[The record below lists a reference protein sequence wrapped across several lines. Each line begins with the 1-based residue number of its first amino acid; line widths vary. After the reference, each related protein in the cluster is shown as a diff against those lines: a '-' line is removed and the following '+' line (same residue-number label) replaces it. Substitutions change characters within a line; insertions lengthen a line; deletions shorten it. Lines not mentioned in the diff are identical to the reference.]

1 MQKTTVQHPF
11 ARPKP
16 IPPKPTVGWSPGPF
30 DCVTSRTIQPN
41 VARCRHGN
49 IIWEGCDTSGHRGRR
64 NLKVFLGHPLGWAPR
79 PSGPGASGSG
89 DTHIPVCQGTGPG
102 DRGPVLGTLILP
114 FAKPGPAFGSIRI
127 LGTLTFLL
135 GQTMSVPSQSGSG
148 IWGNSQSLLPNHG
161 CTRLWIASPV
171 MDSLVSGRTT
181 GVPGY
186 GLLGCPRLWIA
197 HYGKNLVPRLDM
209 Q

>member
-64 NLKVFLGHPLGWAPR
+64 NLKVFLGHHLGRAPR
-79 PSGPGASGSG
+79 PSGPG
-89 DTHIPVCQGTGPG
+89 DTHILVCHARSG
-102 DRGPVLGTLILP
+102 
-114 FAKPGPAFGSIRI
+114 IREHPD

-135 GQTMSVPSQSGSG
+135 GQTMSVPRQRGPEFGDTHNLFSQ
-148 IWGNSQSLLPNHG
+148 
-161 CTRLWIASPV
+161 T
-171 MDSLVSGRTT
+171 M

-186 GLLGCPRLWIA
+186 GLLATEKIWSQDLTCSDVTHTMWCIA
-197 HYGKNLVPRLDM
+197 CFTKEDADEDRE
-209 Q
+209 